1 MSCHRVYFLPSTG
14 QMEGV
19 SNMFNYKK
27 AADILAK
34 RISNASHVVTVY
46 ILAHDLFVNSA
57 DNIAAAAG
65 AWVAMQAF
73 SFVLKSWSD
82 GLPGP

>member
-1 MSCHRVYFLPSTG
+1 
-14 QMEGV
+14 
-19 SNMFNYKK
+19 MFNYKK

-34 RISNASHVVTVY
+34 RISNASYVVVVY
-46 ILAHDLFVNSA
+46 ILAHDLFVNSV

-73 SFVLKSWSD
+73 SFILKSWSD